1 MNAICLSIP
10 LEKNILLPPLLERIS
25 SKNPNLVE
33 YRLDNLSDR
42 SALNIVAD
50 AKTCQIIGTD
60 KSSRDASSG
69 ILFDAVKVGFD
80 YVDID
85 LSIASVNTIQKLKD
99 LGGGVIISH
108 HNLTGTPSEE
118 RLLAILRSEMDLGGD
133 ICKIVTRATHP
144 NDNLTLLK
152 FVGDN
157 SQRTRIVSFAMGK
170 LGIPS
175 RVLSPIFGAEFTF
188 ASLDNQLSTAEGQL
202 SIDSLRDA
210 WSILGIS

>member
-1 MNAICLSIP
+1 
-10 LEKNILLPPLLERIS
+10 
-25 SKNPNLVE
+25 
-33 YRLDNLSDR
+33 LDNLSDR